1 MVVHFFEIFCQLA
14 CSLLVMFDI
23 VLRYQPPIPAEEV
36 KPAFD
41 YDHEGDI
48 LS

>member
-1 MVVHFFEIFCQLA
+1 
-14 CSLLVMFDI
+14 MFAD

-41 YDHEGDI
+41 YDHEGASRI
-48 LS
+48 FLSFAIARLSM